1 MKYVFTKHAKER
13 MVLRRINRK
22 GVINTIKKNEQK
34 ALDDETENKV
44 AFYKKWTE
52 KFALKVVT
60 IKNEFEIRIITVH
73 PVSLGRLKN
82 IKNLIEIK

>member
-1 MKYVFTKHAKER
+1 MKYVLTKHARER
-13 MVLRRINRK
+13 MVLRRISRK
-22 GVINTIKKNEQK
+22 DILNTIKNNELK
-34 ALDDETENKV
+34 ELDDGKENKI

-60 IKNEFEIRIITVH
+60 IENEFEIKIITVH
-73 PVSLGRLKN
+73 PIDRDRLKN

>member
-1 MKYVFTKHAKER
+1 
-13 MVLRRINRK
+13 
-22 GVINTIKKNEQK
+22 
-34 ALDDETENKV
+34 LDDSKENKI

-60 IKNEFEIRIITVH
+60 IENEFEIKIITVH
-73 PVSLGRLKN
+73 PIDRDRLKN

>member
-1 MKYVFTKHAKER
+1 MKYVFTKHARER
-13 MVLRRINRK
+13 MVLRRISRK
-22 GVINTIKKNEQK
+22 DILNTIKNNELK
-34 ALDDETENKV
+34 ELDDSKENKI

-60 IKNEFEIRIITVH
+60 IENEFEIKIITVH
-73 PVSLGRLKN
+73 PIDRDRLKN